1 MASAINAGLQEGK
14 KLSTYLTFALYWFE
28 KYKNGIFYPKSKGHN
43 TNIGTV
49 IADRCVLWDFS
60 TERYVTASCD
70 SEARFV
76 CERGKFFFK
85 IMLVRYFACSHENR
99 KAQIFNNFQE
109 VLFQMIIII
118 WFYCHEAKILN
129 IFRTTTH
136 DNLRLLTKNGKISSL
151 LAENHNVICYIF
163 LDLAVIHVDISGERI
178 FVFLS
183 FAKYTNRELLGWE
196 V

>member
-1 MASAINAGLQEGK
+1 MCSLGFLHRTIRHRFLRLGSSICLRKRQVFFSKLCSLDILPARTKIGK
-14 KLSTYLTFALYWFE
+14 PKFLT
-28 KYKNGIFYPKSKGHN
+28 IFKKSYSRWSK
-43 TNIGTV
+43 
-49 IADRCVLWDFS
+49 
-60 TERYVTASCD
+60 
-70 SEARFV
+70 
-76 CERGKFFFK
+76 
-85 IMLVRYFACSHENR
+85 
-99 KAQIFNNFQE
+99 
-109 VLFQMIIII
+109 II

-163 LDLAVIHVDISGERI
+163 LDLAVIHVDLSGERI